1 VATDPAV
8 QPELAVIEP
17 AVQPEL
23 AVIEPAVQPESVVAT
38 DPAVQPELAV
48 IEPAVE
54 TTASDE
60 KSVFTKVSDGVKAT
74 ATTVTGGVKAT
85 ATTVTGG
92 VKQGVKTVTDLVIP
106 TPAATTSE
114 PAVVTEPAVQPE
126 SVVATDPAVR
136 PELAVIEP
144 AVATAA
150 SDEKSIV
157 TKVSDG
163 VKATATAVTDGV
175 KSTGTTVTGGVKKG
189 VKAVTDLI
197 TNEKSAVATEP
208 ASNTMS
214 SDEVASY
221 FIWEKIFT
229 DNIDVHEV
237 EIGEVPDLGTGL
249 AGVLNDAVTQI
260 TPATT
265 EDAGSAGETASQ
277 KKGIIEIVTDEVKKD
292 VTKVKEIVKPA
303 TTKDEPASSEI

>member
-1 VATDPAV
+1 MG
-8 QPELAVIEP
+8 
-17 AVQPEL
+17 
-23 AVIEPAVQPESVVAT
+23 AT

-106 TPAATTSE
+106 IPAATTS
-114 PAVVTEPAVQPE
+114 EPAVQPE

-136 PELAVIEP
+136 PEPAVIEP

-265 EDAGSAGETASQ
+265 EGAGSAGETASQ

-292 VTKVKEIVKPA
+292 VTKVKEIVNPA
-303 TTKDEPASSEI
+303 TTKDEP